1 MNSKCGEISGK
12 CPGIYDDWDKVQSQI
27 KDFKGAEYTSK
38 VRGKLLLFIFPWIY
52 RKYRYLSQI
61 QSSKEEAIELFHK
74 KRPDWPKQRIPDFTL
89 HASNRSE
96 SKFKPCPLSNLKHQ
110 LVLQTPT
117 TGEQRRG
124 EERRRRRRRLLQ
136 QPVRQPQ
143 KQQPQGRLPHKL
155 CRQRD
160 HTRRKERR
168 GKQALLQRDAKDLGL
183 GGKQLRL
190 WFGTARSSSGAR
202 GQAGE
207 DRAAAELAGRPQV
220 RLQAVVQSSSASH
233 KEGNSFIHQGNR
245 IGSLLKTICS
255 PLARPPCTR
264 SAPSP

>member
-1 MNSKCGEISGK
+1 M
-12 CPGIYDDWDKVQSQI
+12 
-27 KDFKGAEYTSK
+27 
-38 VRGKLLLFIFPWIY
+38 
-52 RKYRYLSQI
+52 
-61 QSSKEEAIELFHK
+61 
-74 KRPDWPKQRIPDFTL
+74 
-89 HASNRSE
+89 
-96 SKFKPCPLSNLKHQ
+96 SNLKHQ

-124 EERRRRRRRLLQ
+124 EERRRLFQ

-143 KQQPQGRLPHKL
+143 KQRPQGRLPHKL

-160 HTRRKERR
+160 HIRRKERR

-190 WFGTARSSSGAR
+190 WFGPARPSSGAR

-207 DRAAAELAGRPQV
+207 DRVAAELAGRPQV
-220 RLQAVVQSSSASH
+220 RLQAVVQSSSTSH

-245 IGSLLKTICS
+245 IGSLKNNFQPPRS
-255 PLARPPCTR
+255 PAVHKIRSISLTDTSAALLLPPKLEEFEFSKR
-264 SAPSP
+264 DSLMPVRE